1 MGWEGSV
8 RRNSLVIWVVLTE
21 ILLQGE
27 AVSVCHIKA
36 TEKVIK
42 YLDKCDKEMEKK
54 LKQIEEQ
61 SCYIP
66 DDTTNSIGNL
76 NITSESD
83 RHTDTSEIDLDM
95 SLS

>member
-1 MGWEGSV
+1 
-8 RRNSLVIWVVLTE
+8 
-21 ILLQGE
+21 
-27 AVSVCHIKA
+27 
-36 TEKVIK
+36 
-42 YLDKCDKEMEKK
+42 MEKK